1 MTFTCLINVYFQAC
15 RIPHTKATKTER
27 IKGIG
32 FDSGVHLPSGG
43 DEHDQRTAGD
53 LTDFDGSTCETDT
66 GVC

>member
-1 MTFTCLINVYFQAC
+1 MTSTCLINVCFQAC
-15 RIPHTKATKTER
+15 RIPHTKATKTKR

-43 DEHDQRTAGD
+43 DEHDQRTAED